1 MDISKALVAK
11 SDQLNASDL
20 TGAPIVATITAVRR
34 GDAVKPVIVDLAGMD
49 GRPWKP
55 SKGMLRVI
63 ANGWGT
69 ESDAWVGR
77 SVKLVNNPEVIY
89 AGEAVGGV
97 EVIAM
102 SNIDKPFTI
111 PVRISQ
117 KKVKQHAVSVL
128 AEPATEPWIAQ
139 WQAIKNALT
148 AAGYEGDGPVML
160 ATAGQ
165 VIGTT
170 WPHPNKISAEDAQK
184 ILAAV
189 REDTHPGE
197 PKIQALATPATP
209 ADES

>member
-1 MDISKALVAK
+1 MDISAALVAK

-20 TGAPIVATITAVRR
+20 SGSPIVATIAAVTVRK
-34 GDAVKPVIVDLAGMD
+34 GEAKPVIIDLAGMD

-63 ANGWGT
+63 AHAWGT

-77 SVKLVNNPEVIY
+77 SVKLANNPEVIY
-89 AGEAVGGV
+89 AGEKVGGV

-102 SNIDKPFTI
+102 SHIDGDFTI

-117 KKVKQHAVSVL
+117 KKVKQHTVSVL
-128 AEPATEPWIAQ
+128 AEPQTEPWRAQ
-139 WQAIKNALT
+139 WQAITNALT
-148 AAGYEGDGPVML
+148 AAGYDGDSKQLL

-165 VIGTT
+165 VVGAE
-170 WPHPNKISAEDAQK
+170 WSHPNKISAEDAQK

-189 REDTHPGE
+189 REDNHQEAG
-197 PKIQALATPATP
+197 A
-209 ADES
+209 

>member
-20 TGAPIVATITAVRR
+20 TGAPIVASIASVRK
-34 GDAVKPVIVDLAGMD
+34 GDAAKPVIIDLVGMD

-63 ANGWGT
+63 AHAWGV
-69 ESDAWVGR
+69 ESGTWIGR
-77 SVKLVNNPEVIY
+77 LVKLVNNPEVIY
-89 AGEAVGGV
+89 AGEKVGGV

-102 SNIDKPFTI
+102 SHIPAEFTI

-117 KKVKQHAVSVL
+117 KKVKQHTVTVL
-128 AEPATEPWIAQ
+128 AEPATEPWRAQ
-139 WQAIKNALT
+139 WQAITNALT
-148 AAGYEGDGPVML
+148 EAGYEGDGPAML

-170 WPHPNKISAEDAQK
+170 WEHPNRITPEDAQK
-184 ILAAV
+184 ILASV
-189 REDTHPGE
+189 REDNHQE
-197 PKIQALATPATP
+197 PTQ
-209 ADES
+209 

>member
-1 MDISKALVAK
+1 MDISAALVAK

-20 TGAPIVATITAVRR
+20 TGSPIVATIKDVRR
-34 GDAVKPVIVDLAGMD
+34 GDAVKPVIVELDGMD

-63 ANGWGT
+63 AHAWGT
-69 ESDAWVGR
+69 ESDKWVGR
-77 SVKLVNNPEVIY
+77 LVKLANNPEVIY
-89 AGEAVGGV
+89 AGEKVGGV

-102 SNIDKPFTI
+102 SHIGGAFTI

-117 KKVKQHAVSVL
+117 KKVKQHTVEVL
-128 AEPATEPWIAQ
+128 AEPVTEPWLAQ

-148 AAGYEGDGPVML
+148 AAGYDGDSKQLL

-165 VIGTT
+165 VIGGS
-170 WPHPNKISAEDAQK
+170 WEHPNKISPEDAQK

-189 REDTHPGE
+189 REDNHQE
-197 PKIQALATPATP
+197 AA
-209 ADES
+209 E

>member
-1 MDISKALVAK
+1 MDISQALIAK

-20 TGAPIVATITAVRR
+20 SGAPIVATIKSVRP
-34 GDAVKPVIVDLAGMD
+34 GDRNKPVIVDLVGMD

-55 SKGMLRVI
+55 SKGMLRVV
-63 ANGWGT
+63 AHAWGT

-77 SVKLVNNPEVIY
+77 LVKLVNNPEVIY

-102 SNIDKPFTI
+102 SHVDAPFTI

-117 KKVKQHAVSVL
+117 KKVKQHHVDVL
-128 AEPATEPWIAQ
+128 AEPATEPWVAQ
-139 WQAIKNALT
+139 WQAISNALGE
-148 AAGYEGDGPVML
+148 AGYEGDGPALL

-165 VIGTT
+165 LIGSS
-170 WPHPNKISAEDAQK
+170 WDHPNKISAEDAQK

-189 REDTHPGE
+189 REDNHEEG
-197 PKIQALATPATP
+197 K
-209 ADES
+209 

>member
-20 TGAPIVATITAVRR
+20 TGAPIVATIAAVRR
-34 GDAVKPVIVDLAGMD
+34 GDAVKPVIIDLVGMD

-55 SKGMLRVI
+55 SKGMLRII
-63 ANGWGT
+63 ANGWGV

-89 AGEAVGGV
+89 AGEKVGGV

-102 SNIDKPFTI
+102 SHIASDFTI
-111 PVRISQ
+111 PVRVSQ
-117 KKVKQHAVSVL
+117 KKVKQHHVAVL
-128 AEPATEPWIAQ
+128 AEPVTEPWQAQ

-148 AAGYEGDGPVML
+148 AAGYDGDSKQLL

-165 VIGTT
+165 VIGAA
-170 WPHPNKISAEDAQK
+170 WDHPNKISAEDAQK
-184 ILAAV
+184 ILAVV
-189 REDTHPGE
+189 REDNHQEQT
-197 PKIQALATPATP
+197 A
-209 ADES
+209 

>member
-1 MDISKALVAK
+1 MDISSALVAK

-20 TGAPIVATITAVRR
+20 TGAPIVATIAGVTVRR
-34 GDAVKPVIVDLAGMD
+34 GEAKPVIIDLVGMD

-63 ANGWGT
+63 AHKWGT

-77 SVKLVNNPEVIY
+77 CVKLINNPEVIY
-89 AGEAVGGV
+89 AGEKVGGV

-102 SNIDKPFTI
+102 SHIDAAFTI

-117 KKVKQHAVSVL
+117 KKVKQHTVDVL
-128 AEPATEPWIAQ
+128 AEPVTEPWIAQ

-148 AAGYEGDGPVML
+148 AAGYDGDSKQLL

-165 VIGTT
+165 IIGTT
-170 WPHPNKISAEDAQK
+170 WAHPNKISAEEAQK

-189 REDTHPGE
+189 REDSHQE
-197 PKIQALATPATP
+197 ATA
-209 ADES
+209 

>member
-11 SDQLNASDL
+11 SDMLNASDL
-20 TGAPIVATITAVRR
+20 TGAPIVATIAAVRK
-34 GDAVKPVIVDLAGMD
+34 GDAAKPVIVDLVGMD

-55 SKGMLRVI
+55 SKGMLRVV
-63 ANGWGT
+63 AHAWGT

-89 AGEAVGGV
+89 AGEPVGGV
-97 EVIAM
+97 EVVAM
-102 SNIDKPFTI
+102 SHIDKAFTI

-128 AEPATEPWIAQ
+128 AEPQTEPWRAQ
-139 WQAIKNALT
+139 WQAITNALT
-148 AAGYEGDGPVML
+148 AAGYDGDSKQLL

-165 VIGTT
+165 VIGAE
-170 WPHPNKISAEDAQK
+170 WDHPNKISAEDAQK

-189 REDTHPGE
+189 REDNHQE
-197 PKIQALATPATP
+197 
-209 ADES
+209 EN

>member
-1 MDISKALVAK
+1 MDISAALVAK

-20 TGAPIVATITAVRR
+20 TGAPIVATIAAVTVRR
-34 GDAVKPVIVDLAGMD
+34 GEAKPVVIDLAGMD

-63 ANGWGT
+63 ARAWGT

-89 AGEAVGGV
+89 AGERVGGV
-97 EVIAM
+97 EVVAM
-102 SNIDKPFTI
+102 SHLDAAFTE

-117 KKVKQHAVSVL
+117 KKVKQHTVSVL

-148 AAGYEGDGPVML
+148 AAGYEGDGPQML

-165 VIGTT
+165 VIGAA
-170 WPHPNKISAEDAQK
+170 WEHPNKISAEDAQK

-189 REDTHPGE
+189 RDDNHQENA
-197 PKIQALATPATP
+197 K
-209 ADES
+209 

>member
-1 MDISKALVAK
+1 VDISQALVAK
-11 SDQLNASDL
+11 SDQINASDL
-20 TGAPIVATITAVRR
+20 TGSPIVATIKDVRK
-34 GDAVKPVIVDLAGMD
+34 GDPVKPVVVDLEGMD

-63 ANGWGT
+63 AHAWGT
-69 ESDAWVGR
+69 ESDKWVGR
-77 SVKLVNNPEVIY
+77 LVKLANNPEVIY
-89 AGEAVGGV
+89 AGEKVGGV

-102 SNIDKPFTI
+102 SHINTSFTI

-117 KKVKQHAVSVL
+117 KKVKQHHVDVL
-128 AEPATEPWIAQ
+128 AEPVTEPWIAQ

-165 VIGTT
+165 VIGAE
-170 WPHPNKISAEDAQK
+170 WEHPNKISAEDAQK

-189 REDTHPGE
+189 REDAPVE
-197 PKIQALATPATP
+197 APA
-209 ADES
+209 S